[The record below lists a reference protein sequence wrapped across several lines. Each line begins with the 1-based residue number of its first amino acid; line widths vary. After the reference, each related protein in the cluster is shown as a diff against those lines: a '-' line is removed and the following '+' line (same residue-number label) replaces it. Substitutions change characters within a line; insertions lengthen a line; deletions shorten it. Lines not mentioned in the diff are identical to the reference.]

1 MGMSEG
7 RDFIFDSYNS
17 ALLKC
22 VLFHEIKA
30 DEISAMLP
38 CIAPRAAEY
47 AKGEL
52 MIKAADPMKEI
63 GIVVAGIVAV
73 TKETPLGER
82 IVLNKITAGG
92 IFGEVAAL
100 SDSQFSPA
108 TIFAVEK
115 CTVLFILPEK
125 ILAPCRKVCPWH
137 GKLIANLIHL
147 VADKAL
153 YLNRKIDYLTIKSMR
168 GKLCTYLYERYQ
180 KMQSVQITLPYHRNE
195 LAEFLNVSRPS
206 MSRELGRMR
215 DEGILAFHGD
225 TFELLNLELLM
236 SFVQ

>member
-1 MGMSEG
+1 MEMAEG
-7 RDFIFDSYNS
+7 SGSIFDSYCNVLS
-17 ALLKC
+17 TC
-22 VLFHEIKA
+22 VLFHGIIP
-30 DEISAMLP
+30 DEISQMLS

-47 AKGEL
+47 AKGDL
-52 MIKAADPMKEI
+52 MIKATDPMNEI
-63 GIVVAGIVAV
+63 GIVVAGTVAI

-82 IVLNKITAGG
+82 IVLNKISAGG

-100 SDSQFSPA
+100 SDSPFSPA

-115 CTVLFILPEK
+115 CTVLFILPER
-125 ILAPCRKVCPWH
+125 ILTPCQKVCSWH
-137 GKLIANLIHL
+137 RQLIANLIHL
-147 VADKAL
+147 VAGKAL

-180 KMQSVQITLPYHRNE
+180 KTNSMQITLPYHRNE

-225 TFELLNLELLM
+225 AFELLNLDLLM